1 MFKVNG
7 NTRATCEICL
17 KLTKA
22 PERRHLCRSGVF
34 IVNFKQISHI
44 VILFPLLALNKQ
56 KLARKIGIKIYKKHA
71 ESEQKGYE

>member
-34 IVNFKQISHI
+34 IVNFKQISRI
-44 VILFPLLALNKQ
+44 VILFPLLTLNKQ
-56 KLARKIGIKIYKKHA
+56 TLARKICIKIYKKHA
-71 ESEQKGYE
+71 ESEQKDYQ